1 MTLIILLAIASGM
14 ALSAQAAINGQ
25 LGAKVGVIE
34 SALLTFSMGTVITG
48 LLIFFFESSHEAT
61 LLTVPKW
68 QLAGAL
74 FGIFYMIVMVAAVP
88 KVGVAIATV
97 ATILGQMLMSLVIDT
112 QGLLANA
119 PIELNYWRIAAMV
132 FIGCALVCMYLA
144 HKQSQEKQHA
154 PTPNPT
160 EETRTHTKEI
170 QYVS

>member
-34 SALLTFSMGTVITG
+34 SSLLTFSMGTVITG
-48 LLIFFFESSHEAT
+48 LLIFFFEPSYDST

-74 FGIFYMIVMVAAVP
+74 FGILYMIVMVAAVP

-97 ATILGQMLMSLVIDT
+97 ATILGQMMMSLVIDT
-112 QGLLANA
+112 QGWLGNA

-132 FIGCALVCMYLA
+132 CIGCALVCIYLA
-144 HKQSQEKQHA
+144 NGQTQSVLETSA
-154 PTPNPT
+154 ATENIINPT
-160 EETRTHTKEI
+160 KEP
-170 QYVS
+170 QHVS

>member
-34 SALLTFSMGTVITG
+34 SSLLTFSMGTVITG
-48 LLIFFFESSHEAT
+48 LLIFFFEPNYDAT

-74 FGIFYMIVMVAAVP
+74 FGIFYMIVMVSAVP

-97 ATILGQMLMSLVIDT
+97 ATILGQMIMSLVIDT
-112 QGLLANA
+112 QGWLGNA
-119 PIELNYWRIAAMV
+119 PIVLNYWRIAAMV
-132 FIGCALVCMYLA
+132 CIACALLCIYLA
-144 HKQSQEKQHA
+144 NQQTQSALDA
-154 PTPNPT
+154 PVAKPT
-160 EETRTHTKEI
+160 IIKETLH
-170 QYVS
+170 VS